1 VKLSLHTVLTSVLLA
16 LGAGA
21 LNVQATAQMTPQ
33 AVQALQAP
41 IVIERSKPVT
51 TVRLKPHMSKL
62 AIDATLNGITR
73 EFIFDTGS
81 PTMISRT
88 LARELDLTVIGSST
102 GRDANGRDV
111 TTDIAVVDRLEIGG
125 VTLRSVPVLIA
136 DFRVSD
142 PKGCFIRAGIIG
154 SEIFPGSVWH
164 INSEAGELTIAA
176 TFEDLVGVAKSSI
189 RAPLLDWGYPHA
201 PVFPYA
207 IGKFRDNGL
216 FDTGHSAKVVLF
228 DKVLDNDEVQR
239 ALLSGSVQKGRGSL
253 GVSAGGVGEET
264 DLLRFDIEG
273 MRVGKAALGRQSGTI
288 RKAPPSLIGQGI
300 LDTHAVTLDYPG
312 KRFLLHPRAGPKPA
326 ATLPGFGLMAREEG
340 VRVMQLYDGSPA
352 QRAGLKLGDLVT
364 AIDDRALPTGDVSC
378 DVTRWLV
385 EERPA
390 STAQRLTV
398 ARDGGPVAIDLMR

>member
-1 VKLSLHTVLTSVLLA
+1 MGNRLAALVLA
-16 LGAGA
+16 LCAGMGAFPA
-21 LNVQATAQMTPQ
+21 LSQMTSR
-33 AVQALQAP
+33 AVQALQKP
-41 IVIERSKPVT
+41 IAVERTEPVT
-51 TVRLKPHMSKL
+51 TVPLKPRMSKL
-62 AIDATLNGITR
+62 AIDASLNGVTR

-81 PTMISRT
+81 PTMISRA
-88 LARELDLTVIGSST
+88 LAKELNLTVIGSNT

-125 VTLRSVPVLIA
+125 MTLRSVPVLIA
-136 DFRVSD
+136 DFSVSD
-142 PKGCFIRAGIIG
+142 PKGCFIGAGFIG

-164 INSEAGELTIAA
+164 INPERGELTIAA
-176 TFEDLVGVAKSSI
+176 TFEDLVDIPKPSI

-228 DKVLDNDEVQR
+228 DKVLGNDEVSG
-239 ALLSGSVQKGRGSL
+239 ALFPGSEQKGRGSL

-273 MRVGKAALGRQSGTI
+273 MRLGDTKLGRQSGTI
-288 RKAPPSLIGQGI
+288 RKAPPSLIGLGI
-300 LDTHAVTLDYPG
+300 TDTHAVTLDYPG
-312 KRFLLHPRAGPKPA
+312 KRFVLHPRTNPKPTA
-326 ATLPGFGLMAREEG
+326 APPGFGLMASEAG
-340 VRVMQLYDGSPA
+340 VRVTQLYDGSAA

-364 AIDDRALPTGDVSC
+364 AIDDRALPKGEVSC
-378 DVTRWLV
+378 EVTRWLV

-390 STAQRLTV
+390 ATAQHLTV
-398 ARDGGPVAIDLMR
+398 ERKGQPVAITLTP